1 MKKGLWR
8 IAAVATT
15 LAILTGCAGEEDV
28 VQMAPLPTVT
38 DKIAS
43 SQIWQAQVGD
53 GVGQYYSALQPTVA
67 YDKVFAADR
76 QGAVAAFDLESGERI
91 WQQSVQTE
99 TPALLSGGL
108 SASYG
113 KVYVGGET
121 GELYALDAETGERL
135 WQQNVN
141 GEILAKPL
149 VDAGMVIVNTSRGE
163 LVALD
168 AESGEPQWSNANDV
182 PNLSLR
188 GESAPVTV
196 SGGVFWGMANGRLGA
211 AMIETGRSIWQIPIS
226 TPKGATEID
235 RLVDVDATPV
245 IDGDRLYA
253 VGYNGQLVSIDL
265 RSGKAAWKRDFSS
278 ANDFI
283 AAGNSLYLID
293 DKDNIVALDARN
305 GLEKWRN
312 SELAYRILTAPAVS
326 DGYLV
331 VGDSQG
337 YLHWL
342 DPETGDFVAQQSLEG
357 EGIAVAPVQT
367 DNGYIVITRDGQLR
381 KLAID

>member
-1 MKKGLWR
+1 MKKRLWR
-8 IAAVATT
+8 MAAMATT
-15 LAILTGCAGEEDV
+15 MAVLAGCAGEEDV
-28 VQMAPLPTVT
+28 VQMAPLPSVT
-38 DKIAS
+38 NEIS
-43 SQIWQAQVGD
+43 STQHWRAQVGD

-76 QGAVAAFDLESGERI
+76 QGLVAAFDLESGESI
-91 WQQSVQTE
+91 WQQSVQDE

-121 GELYALDAETGERL
+121 GQVYALDAETGERV
-135 WQQNVN
+135 WQHNVN
-141 GEILAKPL
+141 GEVLAKPL
-149 VDAGMVIVNTSRGE
+149 VEAGLVIVNTSRGE

-168 AESGEPQWSNANDV
+168 AESGEPQWNNTNDV

-188 GESAPVTV
+188 GESAPVTI

-278 ANDFI
+278 AKDFLV
-283 AAGNSLYLID
+283 AGNSIYLID

-312 SELAYRILTAPAVS
+312 TQLAYRILTAPAAS
-326 DGYLV
+326 GGYLV

-342 DPETGDFVAQQSLEG
+342 DPQTGDFVAQQSLEG
-357 EGIAVAPVQT
+357 NGIAVAPVQT
-367 DNGYIVITRDGQLR
+367 DDGYIVITRDGQLR
-381 KLAID
+381 KLSIE